1 MLCLYAALYVSY
13 ISVIL
18 LWSILGAVLNP
29 EKFLPIATGAIV
41 VIVFL
46 GYMYAKLSSINKT
59 LIDVV
64 KSVIND
70 EIKGT
75 MIENFQNKYSDVSK
89 IISQAESLPQSM
101 FHKAINAYMGANNLQ
116 SVDKSVTDEIMNG
129 NAGAI
134 ATLLNNSLGIDYS
147 IALGLVGVLKD
158 DPIVIMDSIYKLSET
173 LNLDPELNIAI
184 AEIIL
189 DKYNPDNLDKD
200 QVSNSVI
207 LSIKKLL
214 HHFFPD
220 FQSEILD
227 VMLQVTI
234 KQDIAPLKKM
244 LRQLGAPSELLELI
258 IAFVKKDKPNIQKA
272 IETLSKNT
280 ISEY

>member
-1 MLCLYAALYVSY
+1 VSY

-158 DPIVIMDSIYKLSET
+158 DPIVILDSIYKLSEK
-173 LNLDPELNIAI
+173 LKLDPELNIAI

-189 DKYNPDNLDKD
+189 DKYNPDAPDKNK
-200 QVSNSVI
+200 VSNSVI

-214 HHFFPD
+214 YHFFPD

-227 VMLQVTI
+227 EILQVTI
-234 KQDIAPLKKM
+234 KQDIAPLKEM
-244 LRQLGAPSELLELI
+244 FRQLGAPSELLELI
-258 IAFVKKDKPNIQKA
+258 IAFIKKDQTNIQNA
-272 IETLSKNT
+272 IQTLSQNT
-280 ISEY
+280 LPEY